1 MRTVSAAFFEGH
13 LLLKQYWKMFFRL
26 HLPTDRNCLHQN
38 ENLMLK
44 ELKAFLLRGDVVA
57 LAVAVIIG
65 GAFGKVVN
73 SLVDDIISPILGMI
87 TGNPDFSQV
96 VIGNVLIGNFINA
109 VINFVLVG
117 TALFFVVKAA
127 GKKTDDIK

>member
-1 MRTVSAAFFEGH
+1 M
-13 LLLKQYWKMFFRL
+13 
-26 HLPTDRNCLHQN
+26 
-38 ENLMLK
+38 LMLK
-44 ELKAFLLRGDVVA
+44 ELRAFLLRSDVVA

-65 GAFGKVVN
+65 GAFGRVVN
-73 SLVDDIISPILGMI
+73 SLVDDIISPILGLI

-96 VIGNVLIGNFINA
+96 VIGNVLVGNFINA

-127 GKKTDDIK
+127 GKKPEVIG

>member
-1 MRTVSAAFFEGH
+1 M
-13 LLLKQYWKMFFRL
+13 
-26 HLPTDRNCLHQN
+26 
-38 ENLMLK
+38 LMLK
-44 ELKAFLLRGDVVA
+44 ELRAFLLRGDVVA

-65 GAFGKVVN
+65 GAFGRVIN
-73 SLVDDIISPILGMI
+73 SLVDDIISPILGLI

-127 GKKTDDIK
+127 NKKPEAIG

>member
-1 MRTVSAAFFEGH
+1 
-13 LLLKQYWKMFFRL
+13 
-26 HLPTDRNCLHQN
+26 
-38 ENLMLK
+38 MLR

-65 GAFGKVVN
+65 GAFGKVIS

-96 VIGNVLIGNFINA
+96 VIGNILIGNFINA

-127 GKKTDDIK
+127 GKKPEDVK

>member
-1 MRTVSAAFFEGH
+1 
-13 LLLKQYWKMFFRL
+13 
-26 HLPTDRNCLHQN
+26 
-38 ENLMLK
+38 MLK

-65 GAFGKVVN
+65 GAFGKVV
-73 SLVDDIISPILGMI
+73 SSFVDDIISPILGMI

-96 VIGNVLIGNFINA
+96 VIGNILIGNFINA

-127 GKKTDDIK
+127 GKKPEDIK